1 MLASCFGFGNTT
13 AGWNLTIAAQ
23 LEPGGEENITEFVMY
38 ILILLL
44 LHGA

>member
-1 MLASCFGFGNTT
+1 MLASCCGFGNTT
-13 AGWNLTIAAQ
+13 AGWNLTIAAK

-38 ILILLL
+38 IQNLHL